1 MGSPKSREPL
11 ANLHTFKVH
20 NYTVQKVL
28 LFSKILEMKWR
39 IFYIQAFYESLSK
52 IVIDTFLF
60 QSILRII
67 IKSALKIF
75 FAYNFSIICLIFIT
89 WHNLFKFNNKI
100 WGWIFYK
107 FKCYAIY
114 FINIFVLHFFSSNIV
129 NYKLQLR
136 SNTLK
141 VNNMFNAN

>member
-20 NYTVQKVL
+20 DYTVQKVL

-75 FAYNFSIICLIFIT
+75 FA
-89 WHNLFKFNNKI
+89 
-100 WGWIFYK
+100 
-107 FKCYAIY
+107 
-114 FINIFVLHFFSSNIV
+114 
-129 NYKLQLR
+129 
-136 SNTLK
+136 
-141 VNNMFNAN
+141 